1 MDFIGGNTA
10 TESIMP
16 VGFGPEDP
24 RDLRFIK
31 DVYKKM
37 TGKKL
42 TGLPSNPS
50 LERTVL

>member
-1 MDFIGGNTA
+1 
-10 TESIMP
+10 MP
-16 VGFGPEDP
+16 VSFGPEDP

-37 TGKKL
+37 TGKK
-42 TGLPSNPS
+42 TYGIASNPS